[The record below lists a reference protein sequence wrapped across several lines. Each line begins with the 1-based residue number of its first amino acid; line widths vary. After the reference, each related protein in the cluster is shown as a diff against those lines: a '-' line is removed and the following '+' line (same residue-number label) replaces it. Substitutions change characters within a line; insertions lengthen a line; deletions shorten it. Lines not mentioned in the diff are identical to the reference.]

1 MLSARPVAVSSTTR
15 ICRAGGTA
23 IPTIA
28 HTEPAHLTIGV
39 DTHKDVHVACAKDQ
53 LGRRLAIT
61 LVPTTSAGYAELLG
75 WAGTLGQV
83 EAFGIEGTGCYG
95 AELVRFLH
103 AHGQRVVEVNR
114 PDRAARRRHGKSDPV
129 DAEAA
134 ARAVQAGEATGLPKA
149 GDGVVEMLRVLRVA
163 RQTAMRARTQTINA
177 LKSLLVTAPDP
188 LRQQFRDLP
197 TRQLVTAAAAF
208 QPDTPTTPAMATMLA
223 LGTLARRYQAL
234 DGEITMVSRQL
245 YRLVRQAAPALLEVF
260 GVGPETASAL
270 LVAAGDNPQ
279 RLHSDAAFAALCGAS
294 PVEVSSGKTVR
305 HRLNRGGDRQ
315 ANNALWRIVL
325 VRLRAGHPPTVAYL
339 QRRTA
344 QGKSKREVI
353 RCLKRYIARE
363 VFAVLTTMAAQ
374 AVATTA

>member
-1 MLSARPVAVSSTTR
+1 V
-15 ICRAGGTA
+15 
-23 IPTIA
+23 
-28 HTEPAHLTIGV
+28 
-39 DTHKDVHVACAKDQ
+39 
-53 LGRRLAIT
+53 
-61 LVPTTSAGYAELLG
+61 
-75 WAGTLGQV
+75 AGTLGQV

-95 AELVRFLH
+95 AELARFLH

-149 GDGVVEMLRVLRVA
+149 GDSVVEMLRVLRVA

-188 LRQQFRDLP
+188 LRQQLRDLP
-197 TRQLVTAAAAF
+197 TRQLVTAVAAF

-223 LGTLARRYQAL
+223 LGTLGRRYQAL

-325 VRLRAGHPPTVAYL
+325 SAFAPGTHRPWPTCSGAPPRASPSE
-339 QRRTA
+339 
-344 QGKSKREVI
+344 K
-353 RCLKRYIARE
+353 
-363 VFAVLTTMAAQ
+363 
-374 AVATTA
+374 